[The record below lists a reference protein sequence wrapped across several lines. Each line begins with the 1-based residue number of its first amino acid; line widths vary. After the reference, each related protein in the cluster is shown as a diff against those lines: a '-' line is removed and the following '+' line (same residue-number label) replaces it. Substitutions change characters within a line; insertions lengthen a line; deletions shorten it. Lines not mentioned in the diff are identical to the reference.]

1 MQTLSILRPSW
12 LVAAAA
18 LAITLPALAATPAL
32 ADVSGFYKGKTISGI
47 IGYPPGGGYD
57 LYMRV
62 LSHHM
67 GRHIPGNPNIVP
79 RNMPGAGSLVAANYI
94 YNTAPKDGTVLG
106 AFASSTLFS
115 VKLGEKRGKFEI
127 DKFTWI
133 GNLDQTVGT
142 CTVWHTSGIKSFEEL
157 MRREVIFGA
166 SGPTAVNST
175 HARGFN
181 ALFGTR
187 IKVINGYPSST
198 SALLAM
204 KRGEVQG
211 GCGFAL
217 SSLKATRAQEWAS
230 GDLRVIIQTGF
241 EKNEKELKGV
251 PHIYEY
257 AKSEDDKK
265 VMHLIYGT
273 HILGRP
279 ISAPPN
285 LPADRARAL
294 RDAFNAMVKDPK
306 FLAETEKLKLPIE
319 PWTGEKVDEVIRQFS
334 TYPKD
339 VYDRTIKILAVGDI
353 VNVKLKTLEGTVA
366 SVKKNNLTVVDSSGK
381 KVKLK
386 IHPKRTR
393 ATIGGKKGKATAIKV
408 GMACTFEYF
417 GEGDLAPKAACK

>member
-1 MQTLSILRPSW
+1 MLRAFRLLASTAA
-12 LVAAAA
+12 VAALSAGAGAPAA
-18 LAITLPALAATPAL
+18 
-32 ADVSGFYKGKTISGI
+32 ADVSGFYKGKSLSGI

-57 LYMRV
+57 LYMRLV
-62 LSHHM
+62 SHHM
-67 GRHIPGNPNIVP
+67 GRHIPGNPGIVP

-94 YNTAPKDGTVLG
+94 YNTAPKDGTILG

-115 VKLGEKRGKFEI
+115 VKLGETRGKFEI

-142 CTVWHTSGIKSFEEL
+142 CTVWHTSGIKSFDEL
-157 MRREVIFGA
+157 MTRESIFGA

-230 GDLRVIIQTGF
+230 GDLRVVIQTGF

-251 PHIYEY
+251 PHIYDY

-265 VMHLIYGT
+265 IMHLIYGT

-279 ISAPPN
+279 ISAPPA

-294 RDAFNAMVKDPK
+294 RDAFNAMVKDTK
-306 FLAETEKLKLPIE
+306 FLAEADKLKLPIA
-319 PWTGEKVDEVIRQFS
+319 PWTGEKVDDVIRQFA
-334 TYPKD
+334 TYPKE
-339 VYDRTIKILAVGDI
+339 VYARTIDILKVGDI
-353 VNVKLKTLEGTVA
+353 VIVKLKSAEGKIA
-366 SVKKNNLTVVDSSGK
+366 SIKKRNLQMTDAAGK
-381 KVKLK
+381 KVKFK
-386 IHPKRTR
+386 IHPKQTK
-393 ATIGGKKGKATAIKV
+393 ATIGGKKAKATEIKA
-408 GMACTFEYF
+408 GMTCKIEYF
-417 GEGDLAPKAACK
+417 GDGDLATMAACK

>member
-1 MQTLSILRPSW
+1 MGSLNARRPRIA
-12 LVAAAA
+12 AAAA
-18 LAITLPALAATPAL
+18 LALALPAFAAAPAA
-32 ADVSGFYKGKTISGI
+32 ADVSGFYKGKTITGI

-79 RNMPGAGSLVAANYI
+79 RNMPGAGSLVSANYI
-94 YNTAPKDGTVLG
+94 YNTAPKDGSVIG

-115 VKLGEKRGKFEI
+115 VKLGETRGKFEI
-127 DKFTWI
+127 DKFTWL

-142 CTVWHTSGIKSFEEL
+142 CTVWHTSGIKSFDEL
-157 MRREVIFGA
+157 MTREAIFGA

-230 GDLRVIIQTGF
+230 GDLRVIIQTGY
-241 EKNEKELKGV
+241 EKNDKELKGV
-251 PHIYEY
+251 PHIYDY
-257 AKSEDDKK
+257 AKSEADKQ

-306 FLAETEKLKLPIE
+306 FLAEADKLKLPIE
-319 PWTGEKVDEVIRQFS
+319 PWTGEKVDEVIRQFAA
-334 TYPKD
+334 YPQD
-339 VYDRTIKILAVGDI
+339 IYARTIKILEVGDV
-353 VNVKLKTLEGTVA
+353 VNVKLKTVEGNVTA
-366 SVKKNNLTVVDSSGK
+366 IKKTNLTIAGADGK
-381 KVKLK
+381 AVKLK
-386 IHPKRTR
+386 VHAKQTR
-393 ATIGGKKGKATAIKV
+393 ATIGGKKASATDIKV
-408 GMACTFEYF
+408 GMTCKFEYF
-417 GEGDLAPKAACK
+417 GEGDLAPKATCK

>member
-1 MQTLSILRPSW
+1 MSASIIRQPRL
-12 LVAAAA
+12 AA
-18 LAITLPALAATPAL
+18 LATLALALPALAVAPAQ
-32 ADVSGFYKGKTISGI
+32 ADVSGFYKGKTINGV

-57 LYMRV
+57 LYMRT
-62 LSHHM
+62 LARHM
-67 GRHIPGNPNIVP
+67 GRHLPGNPNIVP

-94 YNTAPKDGTVLG
+94 YNTAPKDGSAIG
-106 AFASSTLFS
+106 IFASSTLFS
-115 VKLGEKRGKFEI
+115 VKLGEKGGKFEI

-157 MRREVIFGA
+157 MTRETIFGS

-187 IKVINGYPSST
+187 IKVINGYPSAT

-217 SSLKATRAQEWAS
+217 SSLKSTRAQEWAS
-230 GDLRVIIQTGF
+230 GDLKVVIQTGY

-257 AKSEDDKK
+257 AKSDQDKQ

-279 ISAPPN
+279 ISAPPA

-306 FLAETEKLKLPIE
+306 FLAETEKLKLPIA
-319 PWTGEKVDEVIRQFS
+319 PWTGEKVEEVIRQFAA
-334 TYPKD
+334 YPKD
-339 VYDRTIKILAVGDI
+339 IYDRTIKILEVGEVI
-353 VNVKLKTLEGTVA
+353 NVKLKTVEGKVA
-366 SVKKNNLTVVDSSGK
+366 SVKKRNLSVTDASGK
-381 KVKLK
+381 TVKLRV
-386 IHPKRTR
+386 HPKQTS
-393 ATIGGKKGKATAIKV
+393 ATVGGKKAKATDIKA
-408 GMACTFEYF
+408 GMSCRFEYF
-417 GEGDLAPKAACK
+417 GEGDLAPKVACQ